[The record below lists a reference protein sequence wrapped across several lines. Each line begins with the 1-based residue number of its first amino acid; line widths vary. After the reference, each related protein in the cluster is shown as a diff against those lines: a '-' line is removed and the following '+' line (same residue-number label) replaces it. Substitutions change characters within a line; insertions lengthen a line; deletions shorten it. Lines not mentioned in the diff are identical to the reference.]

1 MPRPIITLTT
11 DFGTDSPYVAQM
23 KGVILSINRE
33 IEIVDITHQVPPQDV
48 RRAALVLAEV
58 APRFPRGSLHIC
70 VVDPGVGTD
79 REIVFVQIGT
89 QFFIAPDNGV
99 LSRLL
104 RHGLPRHAVKLRNQ
118 TIWLHPVSDTFHGR
132 DIMAPVAACFVSG
145 AHPELFGPPIE
156 RLQTLDWPEP
166 QIEGRQVR
174 GCVLYVD
181 SFGNLIT
188 NIDRQQVEQLSGRR
202 EMSISCARR
211 TIRGIVRTYGRAAAG
226 SLVALIGSN
235 GLLEIAVVQGNAARQ
250 LGAESGQEV
259 VLTG

>member
-1 MPRPIITLTT
+1 MPRPVITLTT
-11 DFGTDSPYVAQM
+11 DFGTDSSYVAQM

-48 RRAALVLAEV
+48 RHAALVLAEV
-58 APRFPRGSLHIC
+58 APRFPRGTLHIC
-70 VVDPGVGTD
+70 VVDPGVGTE
-79 REIVFVQIGT
+79 REIVFAQIGT

-104 RHGLPRHAVKLRNQ
+104 RRALPRHAVKLRNQ

-166 QIEGRQVR
+166 RMEGRQIC

-188 NIDRQQVEQLSGRR
+188 NIDQQQIEQVSGTKELSV
-202 EMSISCARR
+202 SCAGR
-211 TIRGIVRTYGRAAAG
+211 TVRGIVRAYGHADAG

-235 GLLEIAVVQGNAARQ
+235 GLLEIAVVQGSAARQ
-250 LGAESGQEV
+250 LGVEAGQEV